1 MDPKSTRSSRS
12 RLTTLGALVFVL
24 LVSLFGAL
32 EYSQVSSLQS
42 QNRTL
47 SSSVVSYSS
56 ELKTFTHYQT
66 KLEAANAQQL
76 EDTCAGEGCDL
87 IQGSNSSALSQAWL
101 LHLAK
106 LEEFDIQGAV
116 EDYAPNATMIW
127 VGDTQGLGG
136 TYNGSNLE
144 FALQVFPGGSNSF
157 SLAIQS
163 FQFHNSAEWDRHH
176 RRSSRVY
183 GVKQRRREFPRDDIG
198 KLPVHIPERH
208 LVDFAR
214 TLEFPELHRPVRG
227 RLSIGGMHTPEEFTP
242 SFPIVWRLEA

>member
-163 FQFHNSAEWDRHH
+163 FNSTTLPNGTAIIAALLAFTGSSNVDGSFHGTISASYQYISQNGIWLISQERWNFQ
-176 RRSSRVY
+176 SFTVQY
-183 GVKQRRREFPRDDIG
+183 AGGFP
-198 KLPVHIPERH
+198 
-208 LVDFAR
+208 
-214 TLEFPELHRPVRG
+214 
-227 RLSIGGMHTPEEFTP
+227 
-242 SFPIVWRLEA
+242 